1 MSKDF
6 RVLITDD
13 DPDNLALMTSVL
25 RRAGY
30 DVFPTK
36 SGEECLHAAQ
46 DCRPALLLLD
56 VVLPDIS
63 GIEVLRQVKSSPT
76 LTDAFVILMS
86 GVDVSS
92 ERQADGLNIGADGYI
107 TKPISNK
114 ELVARVQAMERI
126 KIAEDA
132 LREKE
137 RELQESVS
145 YLRAALSEIK
155 VLKGLIPICSSCK
168 KIRNDLGFWDQLESY
183 LSEHTDAIFTHGLCP
198 ECFQKTVVEIR
209 GMRKQDAK

>member
-1 MSKDF
+1 MAFKIL
-6 RVLITDD
+6 VTDD
-13 DPDNLALMTSVL
+13 DPINLALMTSVL
-25 RRAGY
+25 QRAGY
-30 DVFPTK
+30 DVVATK
-36 SGEECLHAAQ
+36 TGEECLHGVQ
-46 DCRPALLLLD
+46 ECRPSLILLD

-63 GIEVLRQVKSSPT
+63 GIEVLRQIKSSPNMK
-76 LTDAFVILMS
+76 DVFVILMS

-92 ERQADGLNIGADGYI
+92 EKQADGLNIGADGYI

-126 KIAEDA
+126 KAAEDA

-168 KIRNDLGFWDQLESY
+168 KIRNDLGFWDHLESY
-183 LSEHTDAIFTHGLCP
+183 LSEHTDAMFTHGLCP
-198 ECFQKTVVEIR
+198 ECYEKSLAQIE
-209 GMRKQDAK
+209 GMRKQDTN